1 MRWLLIVFIS
11 GIIFANDLK
20 IIGAVPF
27 GSSSLRL
34 ESNRALTNSDISIHK
49 INEINFIDIYAVL
62 LFGKKEYS
70 FSNGASITL
79 VQNNKQRARLLISLT
94 SKTTY
99 EYTINS
105 KYLYI
110 VIKDKLPPLE
120 VKPQATIHKE
130 VKSTKTIQS
139 KTTQKAKEAQ
149 DTQPLKSYIAK
160 DIKPSKAN
168 EIKKE
173 ISNNETIKKE
183 ERKDIKKP
191 QAVLISKSTPKDNA
205 KLSSYT
211 RKKIIMIDPGHGGK
225 DCGAIGVAGVCEKAV
240 VLIVSLETAKILD
253 KKGYIVYITR
263 NKDYFIELRDRTE
276 MANEKKAD
284 LFVSIHANSIPKGSN
299 NSANG
304 VETYFLSTARTE
316 RALFV
321 AELENKGDIETMNY
335 YSKSAFLNTLS
346 SHRLI
351 LSNKLAIDL
360 QSATLNSIRE
370 SYKDIKDGGVREG
383 PFWVLAGA
391 LMPSALIEIG
401 YQSNPKEANRLLD
414 KDYQKLIANGIVNGI
429 EAFFAKNPIY

>member
-1 MRWLLIVFIS
+1 MRWLS
-11 GIIFANDLK
+11 IIFILTISVLANDLK

-34 ESNRALTNSDISIHK
+34 EANRIINNKDISIHK
-49 INEINFIDIYAVL
+49 INDTNFIDIYGSLA
-62 LFGKKEYS
+62 FSKKDYS

-79 VQNNKQRARLLISLT
+79 AQNNKERARLLVVLT
-94 SKTTY
+94 SKTAY

-110 VIKDKLPPLE
+110 VIKDKVLLD
-120 VKPQATIHKE
+120 
-130 VKSTKTIQS
+130 STKS
-139 KTTQKAKEAQ
+139 KE
-149 DTQPLKSYIAK
+149 
-160 DIKPSKAN
+160 IKPIPTNKPTNLKPKNNEKIKQVDTKVQEPKKTAHAVLSSKA
-168 EIKKE
+168 
-173 ISNNETIKKE
+173 S
-183 ERKDIKKP
+183 
-191 QAVLISKSTPKDNA
+191 PKDNA
-205 KLSSYT
+205 KLNSYMK
-211 RKKIIMIDPGHGGK
+211 KKIIMIDPGHGGK
-225 DCGAIGVAGVCEKAV
+225 DCGAIGVTGVCEKVV
-240 VLIVSLETAKILD
+240 VLSVALEVTKILD

-299 NSANG
+299 NHANG
-304 VETYFLSTARTE
+304 IETYFLSTARSE
-316 RALFV
+316 RALSV
-321 AELENKGDIETMNY
+321 AETENKGDIETMSY

-346 SHRLI
+346 SQRLI

-360 QSATLNSIRE
+360 QSSTLNSIKEVYR
-370 SYKDIKDGGVREG
+370 DIKDGGVREG

-414 KDYQKLIANGIVNGI
+414 KEYQKLIANGIANGI
-429 EAFFAKNPIY
+429 ESFFAKNPIY